1 MKLTKRI
8 YLIPIFGLLMIL
20 GTVSC
25 SSSGAQL
32 SEPAVAPPTAILIP
46 TPTGQAV
53 DYGASLDEW
62 DDATGAEGA
71 VTTSENSSTETAST
85 NSSQMSDAEDTAVSS
100 ANSTDAAS
108 TNSTQAT
115 DGEDDV
121 SSAIGREYTLSDVVY
136 QEILWDALVP
146 PDFTAESIMDK
157 YADELAEFEDGS
169 PEAYDLYMQMQ
180 EEFNNAPINEALGET
195 LVRIPG
201 FIAPLD
207 YSAELITEFLL
218 VPYFGAC
225 IHVPP
230 PPANQTILVTTSEAY
245 GIKPEDSYNPV
256 WILGRVTTEGV
267 TTELAQAGYVIE
279 NAIIEPYNGSN

>member
-1 MKLTKRI
+1 MKLTKQI
-8 YLIPIFGLLMIL
+8 YLILILGLFMIL

-25 SSSGAQL
+25 SSSGTQPSQA
-32 SEPAVAPPTAILIP
+32 AVAQPTTVLIP

-62 DDATGAEGA
+62 DDATGGED
-71 VTTSENSSTETAST
+71 VTPSENSPETSSA
-85 NSSQMSDAEDTAVSS
+85 NSSQMSDGEDTAVSP

-115 DGEDDV
+115 DGEEADV
-121 SSAIGREYTLSDVVY
+121 STTIGTEYTLSDVVY

-169 PEAYDLYMQMQ
+169 PEAYDLYTQMQ
-180 EEFNNAPINEALGET
+180 EEFNNAPINESIGET

-256 WILGRVTTEGV
+256 WILGRVTTDGA

-279 NAIIEPYNGSN
+279 NAIIEPYDGSN